1 MIVCHRHRFIF
12 VTTRKTYGASV
23 ERALAA
29 FCDDG
34 DIVSGTEGANGT
46 ARAHGA
52 TTTSS
57 RGATVAL
64 GRYRPLDWVRLL
76 ARGQRAM
83 LDRHLPAAQIRELVG
98 EEVWNSYF
106 KFCVERD
113 PWQRA
118 VALYDQRTRDLTPRP
133 TLLEFL
139 QHARRESLSNYS
151 IYCIDE
157 ALAVDRVVRFEH
169 LDAELDAIGQLLNL
183 AAPLQLPARDT
194 STAMPHYSTRIGA
207 PERALIDTACA
218 GEIELLGYAFREVA
232 PEDR

>member
-34 DIVSGTEGANGT
+34 DIVSGADSANGT

-52 TTTSS
+52 T
-57 RGATVAL
+57 VAL
-64 GRYRPLDWVRLL
+64 SRYRPLDWVRLL

-151 IYCIDE
+151 IYCIDA

-169 LDAELDAIGQLLNL
+169 LNAELDAIGQLLNL
-183 AAPLQLPARDT
+183 PAPLQLPARDNGA
-194 STAMPHYSTRIGA
+194 AMPHYSTRIGA

-218 GEIELLGYAFREVA
+218 REVELLGYAFREVA